1 MNDTGSWILM
11 FVSVVVGLFG
21 LVLASRATDTGIYVA
36 GLLFF
41 GFGILFCFSQINAM
55 FSAKKDVD

>member
-11 FVSVVVGLFG
+11 FVSIVVGLFG
-21 LVLASRATDTGIYVA
+21 LVLASRAGDTGMYVA

-41 GFGILFCFSQINAM
+41 GFGVLFCFSQISAM
-55 FSAKKDVD
+55 FNAEKDAD